1 MDLALRGKAV
11 LVTGGSR
18 GIGREIALHFAA
30 EGASVAICG
39 RDPGRL
45 DEAHAALR
53 ALGGPCLAIRADLFS
68 AADCVRVVEETA
80 ATFGRFD
87 VLVSNASTN
96 VSGRVMTSSD
106 EVLMERVM
114 GKTLATIRLAR
125 AAIPHMRRVGGGRI
139 ICIGGTSSRSP
150 AGATLPSGLG
160 NASVSNLVKHLSD
173 EVAPDQITV
182 NVVHPYF
189 TKTDRY
195 PERVAARAR
204 ERGISLAEA
213 EASFAADFP
222 IGRVVEP
229 RDIAPLVLF
238 LASPHA
244 SAITGQAIAVDGGA
258 VRWVA
263 Y

>member
-18 GIGREIALHFAA
+18 GIGRAIARHFAA

-39 RDPGRL
+39 RNS
-45 DEAHAALR
+45 EALADALAALR
-53 ALGGPCLAIRADLFS
+53 AYGGPCLAIRADLFA
-68 AADCVRVVEETA
+68 AADCARVVEETVA
-80 ATFGRFD
+80 AFGRFD
-87 VLVSNASTN
+87 ILVSNASTN
-96 VSGRVMTSSD
+96 VSGTVMTASD

-139 ICIGGTSSRSP
+139 ICIGGTSARSP

-160 NASVSNLVKHLSD
+160 NASLANLVKHLSD
-173 EVAPDQITV
+173 EVARDHITV
-182 NVVHPYF
+182 NVIHPYF

-195 PERVAARAR
+195 PERVAERAR
-204 ERGISLAEA
+204 QRGLTLAEA
-213 EASFAADFP
+213 EASFAADVP

-229 RDIAPLVLF
+229 DDIAPLVLF

-258 VRWVA
+258 VRCIA